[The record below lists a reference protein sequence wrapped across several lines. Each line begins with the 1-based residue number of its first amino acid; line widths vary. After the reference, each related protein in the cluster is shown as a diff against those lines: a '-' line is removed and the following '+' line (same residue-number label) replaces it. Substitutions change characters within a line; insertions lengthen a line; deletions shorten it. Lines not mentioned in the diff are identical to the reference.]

1 MNKRLEDWVNW
12 ILYDELKNGVI
23 NAPKHLLGN
32 HVYGDGQV
40 ITVYRP
46 YAEKVCVV
54 SPTGKNREEMECLA
68 EGFYGFYSAKK
79 KYKGTKYRIET
90 TYQDGTTVVTAD
102 AYAFDSQITEFDT
115 YLFAEGK
122 HYDVYEKFG
131 AHPMTIDGVKGTYF
145 AVWAPHARRVSVVGD
160 FNMWDGA
167 LNPMQM
173 MQTSGI
179 YELFIPDVAPGAVYK
194 YQILTRDGEILY
206 KADPYGNQCQVRPDN
221 ANVVADLTGYKW
233 KDTDWIENRK
243 QQTRETELKK
253 PMAIYE
259 CHLGSWK
266 KKIEDSDFGFY
277 TYRELAKMLCDYV
290 KKMGYTH
297 VELMG
302 IAEYPFDGSWG
313 YQVTNYYAP
322 TSRYGSPE
330 DFMYFVDH
338 MHANGIGVILD
349 WVPAHFPRD
358 AHGLGRFDG
367 MPLYEHPDPRRGEH
381 PDWGTYIF
389 DFGRNE
395 VSNFLTANALFWVE
409 KFHVDALRVD
419 AVASML
425 YLDYGKQDGQWLP
438 NKDGGNENYDA
449 IELLRKINTVM
460 EERNPGAFL
469 IAEESTAWA
478 GVTAPASMKGL
489 GFLYKWNMGWMN
501 DFLEYMKMDPYFR
514 SFNHNRLTFSLSY
527 TYAENYVLV
536 ISHDEVVHL
545 KCSMLNKMPG
555 VEMDKF
561 ANLRTAYGFMYGHPG
576 KKLLFMGQEFG
587 QLREWSEA
595 RSLDWFLLDQ
605 PLHKKM
611 QKWVADLNHMY
622 TTYDACY
629 YNDNNQMGFEWTKV
643 DDANTS
649 IIAFV
654 RRGKTVKDQLLF
666 VCNFVPVERKDY
678 WIGVPCLTEYEEI
691 INSDAKIYG
700 GSGTKNG
707 TVKAFE
713 EKCDRMPY
721 AISIDIAP
729 LSMMVFRYDYVD
741 KKQAVVDAPAT
752 AAIEKKLEPKKAT
765 TAKKSTA
772 AKKPTAKKA
781 AVAKTST
788 ENKSVEKKTTK

>member
-1 MNKRLEDWVNW
+1 MNKRLEDWINW
-12 ILYDELKNGVI
+12 ILIDELKSGII

-32 HVYGDGQV
+32 HDYGDGQV
-40 ITVYRP
+40 IMVYRP
-46 YAEKVCVV
+46 HAEKVCVV
-54 SPTGKNREEMECLA
+54 SPTGKNRDEMECLSD
-68 EGFYGFYSAKK
+68 GVYGFYSAKK

-102 AYAFDSQITEFDT
+102 AYAFDSQITDFDT

-259 CHLGSWK
+259 VHLGSWK

-302 IAEYPFDGSWG
+302 TAEYPFDGSWG

-555 VEMDKF
+555 VEKDKF

-729 LSMMVFRYDYVD
+729 LSMMVFKYDYVD
-741 KKQAVVDAPAT
+741 KKPA
-752 AAIEKKLEPKKAT
+752 I
-765 TAKKSTA
+765 
-772 AKKPTAKKA
+772 AKKA

>member
-12 ILYDELKNGVI
+12 ILIDELKNGII

-32 HVYGDGQV
+32 HDYGDGQV
-40 ITVYRP
+40 IMVYRP
-46 YAEKVCVV
+46 HAEKVCVV
-54 SPTGKNREEMECLA
+54 SPTGKNRDEMECLSD
-68 EGFYGFYSAKK
+68 GVYGFYSAKK
-79 KYKGTKYRIET
+79 KYKGTKYRVET

-102 AYAFDSQITEFDT
+102 AYAFNSQITDFDT

-194 YQILTRDGEILY
+194 YQILTRNGEILY

-233 KDTDWIENRK
+233 KDTGWIENRK

-338 MHANGIGVILD
+338 MHENGIGVILD

-367 MPLYEHPDPRRGEH
+367 MPLYEHPDSRRGEH

-545 KCSMLNKMPG
+545 KCSMINKMPG
-555 VEMDKF
+555 TEMDKF

-707 TVKAFE
+707 KVKAFE

-752 AAIEKKLEPKKAT
+752 AAIEKKPEPKKAT

-772 AKKPTAKKA
+772 AKKPAAKKA

>member
-1 MNKRLEDWVNW
+1 MNKRLEDWINW
-12 ILYDELKNGVI
+12 ILIDELKSGII

-32 HVYGDGQV
+32 HDYGDGQV
-40 ITVYRP
+40 IMVYRP
-46 YAEKVCVV
+46 HAEKVCVV
-54 SPTGKNREEMECLA
+54 SPTGKNRDEMECLSD
-68 EGFYGFYSAKK
+68 GVYGFYSAKK

-102 AYAFDSQITEFDT
+102 AYAFDSQITDFDT

-338 MHANGIGVILD
+338 MHENGIGVILD

-555 VEMDKF
+555 TEMDKF

-707 TVKAFE
+707 KVKAFE

-752 AAIEKKLEPKKAT
+752 AAIEKKPEPKKAT

>member
-46 YAEKVCVV
+46 YAEKVCVE

-338 MHANGIGVILD
+338 MHENGIGVILD

-358 AHGLGRFDG
+358 EHGLGRFDG

-729 LSMMVFRYDYVD
+729 LSMMVFKYDYVD
-741 KKQAVVDAPAT
+741 KKPA
-752 AAIEKKLEPKKAT
+752 I
-765 TAKKSTA
+765 
-772 AKKPTAKKA
+772 AKKA